1 MDRRGWNE
9 RYAEA
14 DRLWSSEPNPVL
26 VEATAGLSSGRA
38 LDLGSGEGGDAV
50 WLAQRGWRVTAVDF
64 SDVALSRA
72 RSLAEARGLTI
83 DPVLADL
90 LSYEPPRGAFD
101 LVVMLYIHLAP
112 SDRRAV
118 LERAAGALAPG
129 GTLLVVAH
137 DRSNLT
143 EGHGGPRDPAVLY
156 TPEEIVQELPG
167 LRIERAER
175 VRRPVEVD
183 GVSVD
188 AIDTLVRASKPI

>member
-26 VEATAGLSSGRA
+26 VEATAGLSPGRA